1 MAKSWVRVALIA
13 CVLLAGACG
22 PSLDDLDRP
31 LPGMATAG
39 PPSSLGRGLV
49 LATRT
54 PTQMPLSATAVA
66 TSSHMP
72 TSSPIPT
79 STPLPTQPITYCVQ
93 AGDTLGRIARSFGTS
108 VEQIAQVNNIA
119 NVNLLE
125 VGQVLTLPKEVEALG
140 PETLAAL
147 RTPASATPTTVS
159 SPTEVPTAPPTAT
172 LLVVPPTA
180 AIAPTARPVSTVRSC
195 CKYCC
200 KGKACG
206 DSCISRSYTCHKPP
220 GCACNRCP

>member
-1 MAKSWVRVALIA
+1 MAKAWVRVALVA
-13 CVLLAGACG
+13 CILLAGGCG

-39 PPSSLGRGLV
+39 PASSPGRGLV

-54 PTQMPLSATAVA
+54 PTQMPLSATAAA

-72 TSSPIPT
+72 TSSPTPT
-79 STPLPTQPITYCVQ
+79 STPLPTQPITYVVQ
-93 AGDTLGRIARSFGTS
+93 AGDTLGVIARKFSIS
-108 VEQIAQVNNIA
+108 IEQIAKANPIE
-119 NVNLLE
+119 NVNLIE
-125 VGQVLTLPKEVEALG
+125 IGQVLILPQEVAELGREAVSL
-140 PETLAAL
+140 LQ
-147 RTPASATPTTVS
+147 TPASRTPTAEATATLIPS
-159 SPTEVPTAPPTAT
+159 ATLAPTLAPTSMPVPTA
-172 LLVVPPTA
+172 V
-180 AIAPTARPVSTVRSC
+180 IAPPARVC

-206 DSCISRSYTCHKPP
+206 NSCISRSYSCHQPP